1 LRDSFLKKDILESG
15 VKNEFEFYNL
25 FRVLASQV
33 GNLLNANELS
43 KTLKIKHETV
53 ENYLY
58 ILQKCFHIALI
69 KPYSKNI
76 RSELTKMPKVFLM
89 DTGMM
94 NVLTNN
100 FQPLAEKIN
109 KGNYWENIYFRKIA
123 ENYGVSNIN
132 FWRTTNGNE
141 VDFIIHETG
150 KPLRAVE
157 VKYSR
162 ENFSNAKYK
171 KFRSNYPEIKLDFV
185 CYQPFDEDFLRIES

>member
-1 LRDSFLKKDILESG
+1 M
-15 VKNEFEFYNL
+15 
-25 FRVLASQV
+25 FRILASQI
-33 GNLLNANELS
+33 GNLVNVNELS
-43 KTLKIKHETV
+43 KILRIKHETV

-58 ILQKCFHIALI
+58 VLQKCFHIALI
-69 KPYSKNI
+69 RPYSKNI
-76 RSELTKMPKVFLM
+76 RNELTKMPKVFLM

-109 KGNYWENIYFRKIA
+109 KGSYWENIYFRMIA
-123 ENYGVSNIN
+123 ERYGIHNIN

-141 VDFIIHETG
+141 VDFIIQEIG

-162 ENFSNAKYK
+162 EKFSDAKYK
-171 KFRSNYPEIKLDFV
+171 KFHSDYPEIKLEFV
-185 CYQPFDEDFLRIES
+185 SYEPFDEEFFRI